1 VLAPLAAKEETLAHR
16 SWQQQRHGEAA
27 QHNMRHLAVS
37 SAILAASLFL
47 LAAVFPAAR
56 AQEETGE

>member
-1 VLAPLAAKEETLAHR
+1 
-16 SWQQQRHGEAA
+16 
-27 QHNMRHLAVS
+27 MRHLAVS
-37 SAILAASLFL
+37 SAILAASLLL